1 MMLRE
6 APMTDDITFEKF
18 TKKVTAPLS
27 APLEGDTISSPVKAA
42 ERAAFEASVTHAKKR
57 GTILVACRDSSDGR
71 ACLDQLKFFFEDQPQ
86 LAQLFKRATSDT
98 IELQNGQRILVTT
111 APRRPRDLLVTIR
124 LEPETARTTPEA
136 YPGDRE
142 LARRLLLM
150 YRHAIHTPEDQLNAA
165 ELEFKASPIYAA
177 IKQLPP
183 SRDDDERWQAW
194 RRCQR
199 GLHSGSSLEGL
210 VSEDPGRTKIVTQKL
225 EPGHPDYREDW
236 QLPAIE
242 QRRSQELKERAG
254 QDDPRGGPAL
264 TGPRGPRWRR

>member
-1 MMLRE
+1 VVH
-6 APMTDDITFEKF
+6 AKAKGSIV
-18 TKKVTAPLS
+18 VTVP
-27 APLEGDTISSPVKAA
+27 DQAA
-42 ERAAFEASVTHAKKR
+42 ERAVTKYLTSFLDDELLSLRYLKRDDGLTVGSV
-57 GTILVACRDSSDGR
+57 
-71 ACLDQLKFFFEDQPQ
+71 
-86 LAQLFKRATSDT
+86 
-98 IELQNGQRILVTT
+98 RILVLLKDT
-111 APRRPRDLLVTIR
+111 PRRPKQVLARVEMLNPAEVQK
-124 LEPETARTTPEA
+124 EPEP

-142 LARRLLLM
+142 TARRLLLM

-165 ELEFKASPIYAA
+165 ELEFKASSIYAA

-183 SRDDDERWQAW
+183 SRDDERWQAW